1 MRVSPCRPGLHF
13 MMGNIALAEGAVA
26 AGCAFMAGYPITPAS
41 EIANR
46 LSQLLPAIG
55 GTFLQTEDEI
65 AAVCAAVGA
74 SWAGKKAMT
83 ATSGPGLSLMQENIG
98 FATATETPLVIVD
111 VQRLGPSTGA
121 PSVGVAGDM
130 VQAARGSH
138 GDYQLIALSPSTGQ
152 EMFDLTV
159 RAFNLAERFRVPVM
173 VLADAFLGHMKESVR
188 IPLPDEIEIVNR
200 RLATPGTDPLS
211 RTDFLDPSVAPM
223 PVFGRGCRAHVTSS
237 CHDAHGMRNLADPAA
252 MHAYVT
258 KPIEKIISHRDE
270 IVNVEAD
277 YSEGD
282 VVLVSYGTTARAA
295 QAAVDAARQKGL
307 STGRLR
313 FKTVWPFPDVEV
325 EAAARA
331 ASCLIVLENNLG
343 QLLPYIQAAAGGECP
358 VLFQAPEM
366 VGQLH
371 DPALV
376 LEAIEEAAR

>member
-1 MRVSPCRPGLHF
+1 MPDKRYRPGMHF
-13 MMGNIALAEGAVA
+13 MMGNVALAEGAVA
-26 AGCAFMAGYPITPAS
+26 AGCRFMSGYPITPAS

-46 LSQLLPAIG
+46 LSRLLPSVD

-65 AAVCAAVGA
+65 AAVCAAIGA
-74 SWAGKKAMT
+74 SWAGTKAMT

-98 FATATETPLVIVD
+98 FAAATETPLVIVD

-138 GDYQLIALSPSTGQ
+138 GDYQIIALSPSSGQ

-159 RAFNLAERFRVPVM
+159 RAFNLAERFRVPVI
-173 VLADAFLGHMKESVR
+173 VLADAFLGHMKEPVR
-188 IPLPDEIEIVNR
+188 IPAAGEIETENR
-200 RLATPGTDPLS
+200 RLAEPGTDPLC
-211 RTDFLDPSVAPM
+211 RIDFLDSNVAPM

-258 KPIEKIISHRDE
+258 KPIEKIISHCGQ
-270 IVNVEAD
+270 IVQVEAD
-277 YSEGD
+277 YKKGD

-295 QAAVDAARQKGL
+295 HAAVDMARGKGL
-307 STGRLR
+307 PAGRLR
-313 FKTVWPFPDVEV
+313 LKTIWPFPEAEV
-325 EAAARA
+325 QSAARA
-331 ASCLIVLENNLG
+331 ASTMVVLENNLG
-343 QLLPYIQAAAGGECP
+343 QLFPYIKSAAGGSCP
-358 VLFQAPEM
+358 TSFQPPEL

-371 DPALV
+371 DPASV
-376 LEAIEEAAR
+376 LKVIEEAAP

>member
-1 MRVSPCRPGLHF
+1 MQVSRYRSGMHF
-13 MMGNIALAEGAVA
+13 MMGNIALAEGAIA
-26 AGCAFMAGYPITPAS
+26 AGCSFMAGYPITPAS

-46 LSQLLPAIG
+46 LSQLLPSVG

-65 AAVCAAVGA
+65 AAVCAAIGA
-74 SWAGKKAMT
+74 SWTGKKAMT

-121 PSVGVAGDM
+121 PSVGVAGDI

-159 RAFNLAERFRVPVM
+159 RAFNLAESFRVPVI
-173 VLADAFLGHMKESVR
+173 VLADAFLGHMKETVR
-188 IPLPDEIEIVNR
+188 IPSAGDLEIVNR
-200 RLATPGTDPLS
+200 RLAAPGTDPLS

-237 CHDAHGMRNLADPAA
+237 CHDSHGMRNLSDPAA

-258 KPIEKIISHRDE
+258 KPIEKILSHRDE
-270 IVNVEAD
+270 IVQVESD

-282 VVLVSYGTTARAA
+282 VILVSYGTTARAA
-295 QAAVDAARQKGL
+295 QAAVDGARRKGL
-307 STGRLR
+307 PAGRLR
-313 FKTVWPFPDVEV
+313 LKTVWPFPDVEV

-331 ASCLIVLENNLG
+331 ASSIVVLENNLG
-343 QLLPYIQAAAGGECP
+343 QLLPYIRSAAGGECP
-358 VLFQAPEM
+358 VLFQPPEI

-371 DPALV
+371 DPVSV
-376 LEAIEEAAR
+376 LQVIEEVAR